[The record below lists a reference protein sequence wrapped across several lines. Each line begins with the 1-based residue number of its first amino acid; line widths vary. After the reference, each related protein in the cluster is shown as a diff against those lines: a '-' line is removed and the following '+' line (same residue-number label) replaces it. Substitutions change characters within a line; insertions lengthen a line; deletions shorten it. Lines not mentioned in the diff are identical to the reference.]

1 MRKFLI
7 VTALL
12 SAILMGL
19 MVYSVK
25 LINAKA
31 ATEENVQFQS
41 QLAET
46 KKEQLNRKKEE
57 LAQLLE
63 EMETESEDQE
73 WIRLQE
79 EVQQMEA
86 QKADLEAQLQQIAAD
101 TEALKEKLQ
110 GEDNDQSYFLEVY
123 NALTKGLNDVK
134 GYISGN

>member
-86 QKADLEAQLQQIAAD
+86 QKADLEAQLQRIAAD

-123 NALTKGLNDVK
+123 NALTEGLNKVK
-134 GYISGN
+134 GYISIG

>member
-12 SAILMGL
+12 SAMLMGL

-63 EMETESEDQE
+63 EMGAASEDTE

-86 QKADLEAQLQQIAAD
+86 QKADLEAQLRQITAD

>member
-1 MRKFLI
+1 MLKFLI
-7 VTALL
+7 VTVLL
-12 SAILMGL
+12 SAMLMGL
-19 MVYSVK
+19 MICSVN
-25 LINAKA
+25 LINTRDA
-31 ATEENVQFQS
+31 AEEDLQVQS

-63 EMETESEDQE
+63 EMGTESEDQE
-73 WIRLQE
+73 WILLQE
-79 EVQQMEA
+79 EVQQLEA
-86 QKADLEAQLQQIAAD
+86 QKAELEAQIQQIAAD